1 MSIPT
6 TNPKRLKDDNIKMH
20 DKLQITA
27 YLEKE
32 AIIKL
37 DNLIPLTDAR
47 SRNEVLEH
55 AIDFY
60 FGCQTS
66 SLSQDYLCSTIGTKM
81 EGLISNLGTR
91 LSRIQFKNAVEL
103 DILTRMLG
111 TVIEING
118 SQYNKLR
125 KKSVDSVKQSNG
137 NISILEACQEP
148 LPDDD

>member
-6 TNPKRLKDDNIKMH
+6 TNPKRLKDDNIKMY

-27 YLEKE
+27 YLKKE

-37 DNLIPLTDAR
+37 DNLISLTDAR

-60 FGCQTS
+60 FGHQTS
-66 SLSQDYLCSTIGTKM
+66 SLNQDYLCSTIGTKM
-81 EGLISNLGTR
+81 EGLISNLSTR

-111 TVIEING
+111 TVIQMNG
-118 SQYNKLR
+118 PQYNKLR
-125 KKSVDSVKQSNG
+125 KVSVDSVKQSNG
-137 NISILEACQEP
+137 SISILEACQEP
-148 LPDDD
+148 LPDEG